1 MTNISLKKFLI
12 SLVNASFYKKQEIL
26 INFSISYIKF
36 LKSLKLNGFIRGFSI
51 IRKQKKIVIFLKYDH
66 FSNSSINSLKII
78 SKIKALTPLTKY
90 NINSIFKDFNANCS
104 NNKKNG
110 LICNTLK
117 KDTFKQISQC
127 LVLLK

>member
-51 IRKQKKIVIFLKYDH
+51 IRKQKPVP
-66 FSNSSINSLKII
+66 NRRMSLIAD
-78 SKIKALTPLTKY
+78 S
-90 NINSIFKDFNANCS
+90 
-104 NNKKNG
+104 
-110 LICNTLK
+110 CNYE
-117 KDTFKQISQC
+117 
-127 LVLLK
+127 